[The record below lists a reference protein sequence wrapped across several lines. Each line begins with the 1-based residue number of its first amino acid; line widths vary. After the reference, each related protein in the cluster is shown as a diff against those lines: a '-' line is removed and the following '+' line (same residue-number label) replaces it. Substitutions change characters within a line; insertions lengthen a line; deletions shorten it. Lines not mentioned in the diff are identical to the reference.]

1 MLTIVLPCYNEEKGI
16 IAFLKK
22 LDEALNK
29 INRDFSVVVVDDCS
43 TDQTVSLLKTFTFR
57 LSNATFHLLKMKF
70 NVGHQIA
77 IYNGLRF
84 VLDTPSESVIVMD
97 SDGEDDPAALSLLV
111 EKKGFDIVEVKRG
124 RRNESIAFK
133 FLYLLYKML
142 FKLITG
148 KSMNYGNYTMVKT
161 QLLEQLRYDSF
172 IHYPAYLLKLKGSR
186 SHIRFDRAKRIE
198 GKSKMGWH
206 GLFIHSFKSLIEF
219 GEQLL
224 MLFLKLFVF
233 LSLVITI
240 LIFNVLYKKMIGV
253 AVVGWTSTVLIG
265 LFTLAIVSLG
275 FFILGILILQVIN
288 KRQILQQGS
297 IFVIV
302 NK

>member
-16 IAFLKK
+16 ITFLKT
-22 LDEALNK
+22 LDEALSQIK
-29 INRDFSVVVVDDCS
+29 ADFSVVVVDDGS
-43 TDQTVSLLKTFTFR
+43 TDNTVTLLKPFKFTS
-57 LSNATFHLLKMKF
+57 SNAIFHLLKMKF
-70 NVGHQIA
+70 NAGHQIA

-84 VLDTPSESVIVMD
+84 VLDTPTENVIVMD
-97 SDGEDDPAALSLLV
+97 SDGEDDPAALALLI
-111 EKKGFDIVEVKRG
+111 EKRDFDIVEVKRG

-133 FLYLLYKML
+133 LLYLAYKLL

-186 SHIRFDRAKRIE
+186 SHIRYDRAKRIE

-206 GLFIHSFKSLIEF
+206 GLFIHSFKSLVEF

-224 MLFLKLFVF
+224 MLFLKLFVV
-233 LSLVITI
+233 LSAIITV
-240 LIFNVLYKKMIGV
+240 LIFSVLYKKIIGV
-253 AVVGWTSTVLIG
+253 AIVGWTSTVLIG
-265 LFTLAIVSLG
+265 LFSLAIISLG
-275 FFILGILILQVIN
+275 FFILGILFLQVIN
-288 KRQILQQGS
+288 KRQVLQQGS
-297 IFVIV
+297 VFTKIV
-302 NK
+302 